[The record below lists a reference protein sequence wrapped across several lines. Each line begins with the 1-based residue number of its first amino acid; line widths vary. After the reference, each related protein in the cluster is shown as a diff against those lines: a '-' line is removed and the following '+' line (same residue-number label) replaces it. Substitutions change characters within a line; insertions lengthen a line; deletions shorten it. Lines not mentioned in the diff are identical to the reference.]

1 MTPIAQ
7 AGYRR
12 NLRREWLA
20 LSLLILLL
28 VAWLSLA
35 DGLRRID
42 HLVQDAG
49 LRAALELLARNVLS
63 RAKT

>member
-1 MTPIAQ
+1 MTPPTP

-35 DGLRRID
+35 DGLRRI
-42 HLVQDAG
+42 
-49 LRAALELLARNVLS
+49 EYS
-63 RAKT
+63 